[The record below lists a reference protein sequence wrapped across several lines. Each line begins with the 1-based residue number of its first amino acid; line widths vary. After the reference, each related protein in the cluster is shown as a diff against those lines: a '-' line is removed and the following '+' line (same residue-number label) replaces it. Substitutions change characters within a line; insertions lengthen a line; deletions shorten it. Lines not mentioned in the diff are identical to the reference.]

1 MQICSPG
8 SGVAILRHSQD
19 RSCDGRLAS
28 YGLWEPTEQIV
39 SSHNA
44 ALIWGQDAAHAAHQ
58 SPCEPKGLSHR
69 AALLNCLQ
77 SRGINSRH
85 IKTGNYDHIK
95 HGSHQEKQ
103 IKSSHNV
110 SFPIS
115 SSRSLLI
122 MLTPST
128 IIPWKKILEAKKKG
142 HGLSTAQR
150 GLPHGNTFFHKCTP
164 SPIPLLHTKGSARAF
179 LEHPRTVSPQSP
191 KTQPGSLFP
200 AHVTTLFKERL
211 SEEGT

>member
-8 SGVAILRHSQD
+8 SGVAILEQSQD

-28 YGLWEPTEQIV
+28 HGLREPTEQIV

-44 ALIWGQDAAHAAHQ
+44 ALIREQDAAHAAHQ
-58 SPCEPKGLSHR
+58 SRCEPKGLSHR

-77 SRGINSRH
+77 SRGVNSRH

-115 SSRSLLI
+115 SSRSFLI
-122 MLTPST
+122 MSTPST

-150 GLPHGNTFFHKCTP
+150 GLPHRLEIPFSTRAHLLPSHCCTRREVP
-164 SPIPLLHTKGSARAF
+164 GPFWSIPGQCHPKALRPTQAASF
-179 LEHPRTVSPQSP
+179 LPM
-191 KTQPGSLFP
+191 
-200 AHVTTLFKERL
+200 
-211 SEEGT
+211 